1 MLTVL
6 DIMIKPQIIQIE
18 KHQNNT
24 TTKLLNQNNMNNEVK
39 GILHVK
45 GQTQQRS
52 EKFSTRSFTI
62 KTNED
67 KYEQFITFELL
78 NDRTDMID
86 PFGVGEEITVSF
98 NLKGREWTSPQGEV
112 KYFNTLEA
120 WKVQGIF

>member
-1 MLTVL
+1 MSY
-6 DIMIKPQIIQIE
+6 
-18 KHQNNT
+18 
-24 TTKLLNQNNMNNEVK
+24 EVK

-45 GQTQQRS
+45 GETQQRS
-52 EKFSTRSFTI
+52 EKFSTRPFTI
-62 KTNED
+62 KVMDD

-78 NDRTDMID
+78 NDRTDIID

-98 NLKGREWTSPQGEV
+98 NLKGREWKSPQGEV

>member
-1 MLTVL
+1 
-6 DIMIKPQIIQIE
+6 
-18 KHQNNT
+18 
-24 TTKLLNQNNMNNEVK
+24 MNNEVK

-67 KYEQFITFELL
+67 KYEQFISFELV

-98 NLKGREWTSPQGEV
+98 NLKGRQWTSPQGEV

>member
-1 MLTVL
+1 
-6 DIMIKPQIIQIE
+6 
-18 KHQNNT
+18 
-24 TTKLLNQNNMNNEVK
+24 MNEEVK
-39 GILHVK
+39 GILHAK
-45 GQTQQRS
+45 GAIQKRS

>member
-1 MLTVL
+1 MSY
-6 DIMIKPQIIQIE
+6 
-18 KHQNNT
+18 
-24 TTKLLNQNNMNNEVK
+24 EVK
-39 GILHVK
+39 GILHAIQDTRRV
-45 GQTQQRS
+45 S

-78 NDRTDMID
+78 NDRTDIID

-98 NLKGREWTSPQGEV
+98 NLKGREWKSPQGEV

>member
-1 MLTVL
+1 
-6 DIMIKPQIIQIE
+6 
-18 KHQNNT
+18 
-24 TTKLLNQNNMNNEVK
+24 MNNEVK

-45 GQTQQRS
+45 GQIQQRS

-78 NDRTDMID
+78 NDRTDIID

>member
-1 MLTVL
+1 
-6 DIMIKPQIIQIE
+6 
-18 KHQNNT
+18 
-24 TTKLLNQNNMNNEVK
+24 MNHEVK

-45 GQTQQRS
+45 GATNQRS

-62 KTNED
+62 KVMDD
-67 KYEQFITFELL
+67 KYEQYISFELV
-78 NDRTDMID
+78 NDRTDIID

-98 NLKGREWTSPQGEV
+98 NLKGRQWTSPQGEV

>member
-1 MLTVL
+1 
-6 DIMIKPQIIQIE
+6 
-18 KHQNNT
+18 
-24 TTKLLNQNNMNNEVK
+24 MNNEVK

-52 EKFSTRSFTI
+52 EKLSTRSFTI
-62 KTNED
+62 KTND
-67 KYEQFITFELL
+67 DIYEQFITFELL

-98 NLKGREWTSPQGEV
+98 NLKGREWKSPQGEV